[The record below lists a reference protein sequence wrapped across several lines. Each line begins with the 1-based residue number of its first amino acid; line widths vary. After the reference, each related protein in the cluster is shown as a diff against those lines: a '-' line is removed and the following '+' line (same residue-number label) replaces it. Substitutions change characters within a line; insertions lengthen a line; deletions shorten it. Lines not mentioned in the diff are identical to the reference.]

1 MEGSSNSLI
10 CSEEFHDEAIRR
22 GIKGVEFLD
31 AESVDWPAVKP
42 V

>member
-1 MEGSSNSLI
+1 MEGSRNALI
-10 CSEEFHDEAIRR
+10 CSEEFRHEAIRR
-22 GIKGVEFLD
+22 CIKGVDFLD